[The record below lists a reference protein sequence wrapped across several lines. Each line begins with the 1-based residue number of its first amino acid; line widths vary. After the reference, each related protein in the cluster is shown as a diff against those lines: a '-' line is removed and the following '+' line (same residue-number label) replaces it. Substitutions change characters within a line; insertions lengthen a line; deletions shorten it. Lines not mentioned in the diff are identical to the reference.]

1 MSFAAPDLEASP
13 AAYTD
18 FPEFDS
24 LSQTIDNNVYNVNNN
39 QLSAIRKLLTQYDE
53 LLQEEPLDGAV
64 KSHKISSKI
73 SSTLKKTTES
83 FQRINETTSKLN
95 TYLNECELNH
105 EDDDA
110 LKYLRQ
116 KESLLIRLIKQSLEL
131 FQRLQLRFEQL
142 QKKAVEKYGRPEQ
155 ADQKTTTSEPTP
167 STESQQI
174 QITYEPINAEEL
186 EQQTLLIQ
194 EREREIHQINQDT
207 SYINEIFS
215 NLQDIIHE
223 QQFSIDN
230 IENNVYNFSTNARG
244 ALNELRQ
251 AERYQRRSSGR
262 MFCCLLIL
270 LGVLG
275 LIILIGLIF

>member
-24 LSQTIDNNVYNVNNN
+24 LSQNIDNNVYNVNNN
-39 QLSAIRKLLTQYDE
+39 QLSAVRKLLAQYDE

-116 KESLLIRLIKQSLEL
+116 KESLLIRLIKQSLEQ
-131 FQRLQLRFEQL
+131 FQRQQLRFEQL
-142 QKKAVEKYGRPEQ
+142 QRKAVEKYGKPEQ
-155 ADQKTTTSEPTP
+155 VDQNPATSDNTP

-174 QITYEPINAEEL
+174 QITYEPVNAEEL

-262 MFCCLLIL
+262 MF
-270 LGVLG
+270 
-275 LIILIGLIF
+275 

>member
-39 QLSAIRKLLTQYDE
+39 QLSAARKLLTQYDE

-105 EDDDA
+105 EDDA

-155 ADQKTTTSEPTP
+155 VDQKTTSEPTP

>member
-1 MSFAAPDLEASP
+1 M
-13 AAYTD
+13 
-18 FPEFDS
+18 
-24 LSQTIDNNVYNVNNN
+24 SQTIDNNVYNVNNN
-39 QLSAIRKLLTQYDE
+39 QLSAARKLLTQYDE

-64 KSHKISSKI
+64 KSHKISSQI

-155 ADQKTTTSEPTP
+155 VDQKTTSEPTP

>member
-1 MSFAAPDLEASP
+1 MSFAVPDPEASP
-13 AAYTD
+13 AAYSD
-18 FPEFDS
+18 FPEFAS

-39 QLSAIRKLLTQYDE
+39 QLVSLRKLMAQYDE
-53 LLQEEPLDGAV
+53 LLLQDPLDGGV
-64 KSHKISSKI
+64 KSHRIASKV
-73 SSTLKKTTES
+73 SETLQKTTES
-83 FQRINETTSKLN
+83 FKRINETTSKLN
-95 TYLNECELNH
+95 SYLNQCESNN
-105 EDDDA
+105 EDPDA
-110 LKYLRQ
+110 LQYLRQ
-116 KESLLIRLIKQSLEL
+116 KESLLIRLIKQSLEQ
-131 FQRLQLRFEQL
+131 FQRQTTKFELL
-142 QKKAVEKYGRPEQ
+142 QKKAVEKYGKPENVESAAEPQ
-155 ADQKTTTSEPTP
+155 ASE
-167 STESQQI
+167 SAQQV
-174 QITYEPINAEEL
+174 QITYEPVNAEEL

-215 NLQDIIHE
+215 NLQDIVHE

-270 LGVLG
+270 LGVVG